1 MKKEEVKG
9 SEEEVKIIKSKYK
22 KMRLIIL
29 LILLFIVVVYVTS
42 LLITALRVQNV
53 LQNNVAVDLGNNYKF
68 TRTYNG
74 ISNATYYKDGIC
86 NYVFSDGK
94 YGLYEKDNE
103 IYQVMYETKEYQ
115 KINSENFLN
124 ISSTVSLLNY
134 VAMDEEYV
142 NSLKDMI
149 VFVYQA
155 NVKFDTETI
164 NNQKYLVVEM
174 KAFGE
179 KLWVNADTY
188 LVEKENMQGQV
199 TEQKIEKNVVT
210 DEDIKSPWDLGFIEK
225 SEN

>member
-1 MKKEEVKG
+1 MKKEEIKG
-9 SEEEVKIIKSKYK
+9 SEEEVKKIKSSYK
-22 KMRLIIL
+22 KLRRTIL
-29 LILLFIVVVYVTS
+29 LILLFIVIVYMGN

-68 TRTYNG
+68 IRTFNG
-74 ISNATYYKDGIC
+74 RTNVTYYKDGIC
-86 NYVFSDGK
+86 NNVFSDGK
-94 YGLYEKDNE
+94 YGLYKKDNE

-134 VAMDEEYV
+134 VAMDKEYV
-142 NSLKDMI
+142 DSLKDMI
-149 VFVYQA
+149 IFVYQA

-164 NNQKYLVVEM
+164 NSQKYLVIEM

-179 KLWVNADTY
+179 KLWINADTY
-188 LVEKENMQGQV
+188 LVEKEDMQGQV

-210 DEDIKSPWDLGFIEK
+210 DEDIKAPWDLGFIEK